1 MSPLLTFIIIFIVIY
16 VVSLFVGNVPPDVF
30 YNALA
35 VIVLVICPLLF
46 VAIAVDP

>member
-1 MSPLLTFIIIFIVIY
+1 MSPLLIFIIVFIVIY
-16 VVSLFVGNVPPDVF
+16 TVSLFVGDVHSDVF
-30 YNALA
+30 YNAVA

>member
-1 MSPLLTFIIIFIVIY
+1 MSPLLIFISIFIIIYTI
-16 VVSLFVGNVPPDVF
+16 SLFIGDVPPDVF
-30 YNALA
+30 YDALA

>member
-1 MSPLLTFIIIFIVIY
+1 MNPLLFFIIVFIVIY
-16 VVSLFVGNVPPDVF
+16 TVSLFIGDVPPDVF
-30 YNALA
+30 YNPVA

>member
-1 MSPLLTFIIIFIVIY
+1 MSPLLIFIIVFIVIY
-16 VVSLFVGNVPPDVF
+16 TVSLFVGDVPLDVF
-30 YNALA
+30 YNAVA

>member
-1 MSPLLTFIIIFIVIY
+1 MSPLLIFIIIFIVIY
-16 VVSLFVGNVPPDVF
+16 VVSLFVGDVPPDVF

>member
-1 MSPLLTFIIIFIVIY
+1 MSHLLILISIFIIFY
-16 VVSLFVGNVPPDVF
+16 TVSLFIGDVPPDVF
-30 YNALA
+30 YDALV